1 MALGTE
7 SRASGSDALASGSN
21 ANASSMNAVA
31 VGKDSNS
38 SAVNAIA
45 LGTSSNV
52 SAISAVVIGT
62 QAKGT
67 HENSVTLGSY
77 SSSAANNFDQTAKAL
92 SSFDDKATGTTVNY
106 NGTSSTQKGAVSVG
120 DGTLVRQIQ
129 KCRCGSNYGYFK

>member
-1 MALGTE
+1 MQL
-7 SRASGSDALASGSN
+7 RLVKIVILLLL
-21 ANASSMNAVA
+21 MLLLLVHL
-31 VGKDSNS
+31 V
-38 SAVNAIA
+38 
-45 LGTSSNV
+45 TSLRV
-52 SAISAVVIGT
+52 SAVVIGT

-129 KCRCGSNYGYFK
+129 NVGAGRITADFK